1 MTGFCTIR
9 AFKERYLQSI
19 NSSKAFLLLNYF
31 ILLIC
36 LKKLFF
42 RSISS
47 VIVVFN
53 NRNFMTCEKHYYFSE
68 ISNMKNNYLF
78 TWTVN
83 VIVLVFICFM
93 FEAFLTKNI
102 ANIGLDWLFYL
113 FYFSLFLYH
122 FCLFI
127 CLIKISGNPEE
138 IPGPKRY
145 SAQYLNIC
153 HVNLSSTAV
162 HNLMKV
168 AL

>member
-1 MTGFCTIR
+1 MVSRLIDFASVVLKLLMFKVCVIIRILKLEFFNFSDTERVNIGFKDCSKISFTVGQYCIEARELTGFCTIR

-19 NSSKAFLLLNYF
+19 NSSEAFLLLNYF

-78 TWTVN
+78 T
-83 VIVLVFICFM
+83 
-93 FEAFLTKNI
+93 
-102 ANIGLDWLFYL
+102 
-113 FYFSLFLYH
+113 
-122 FCLFI
+122 
-127 CLIKISGNPEE
+127 
-138 IPGPKRY
+138 
-145 SAQYLNIC
+145 
-153 HVNLSSTAV
+153 
-162 HNLMKV
+162 
-168 AL
+168 